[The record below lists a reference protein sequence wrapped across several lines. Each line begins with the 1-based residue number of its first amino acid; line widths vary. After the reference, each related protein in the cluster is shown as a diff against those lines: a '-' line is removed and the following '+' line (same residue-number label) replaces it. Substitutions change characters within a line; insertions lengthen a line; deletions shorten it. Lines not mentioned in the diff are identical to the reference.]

1 MENFINQVKESCISQ
16 REIDEII
23 AGLRT
28 AGNSLSNQAK
38 MRRFTAERNDKDY
51 IKVHLFKDAQN
62 FISYEITIN
71 NKKSEPIM
79 FTNSK
84 EYVEKKWS
92 IFSKKEILTIYS
104 ALKTK
109 KFKKIFKCFFSF
121 KFHENRCNSKG

>member
-109 KFKKIFKCFFSF
+109 KFKIIWEKK
-121 KFHENRCNSKG
+121 